1 VSVSL
6 ILAAISN
13 PAFSSGKR
21 IETELPSYS
30 SFFKNRVEPVTI
42 IPPTGSSYQTPD
54 LSPRRTTAR
63 VSYINSCTGL
73 SLTASE
79 TVTLL
84 GKMGHIASTSTSQDQ
99 DVVEVLIPPTRSD
112 VLHEC
117 DLMEDAA
124 VAFGFDNLP
133 RRFPRTNTVAVPL
146 GINKLGDVYRKEA
159 AYAGWL
165 EVLPL
170 ILVSNFEEDNLRFI
184 EMIHLI

>member
-1 VSVSL
+1 M
-6 ILAAISN
+6 
-13 PAFSSGKR
+13 
-21 IETELPSYS
+21 
-30 SFFKNRVEPVTI
+30 TI
-42 IPPTGSSYQTPD
+42 IPPTGPSYQTPD

-73 SLTASE
+73 SLTSKD
-79 TVTLL
+79 VVSLL
-84 GKMGHIASTSTSQDQ
+84 GKMGHQASDSTTGDS

-117 DLMEDAA
+117 DLMEDTA

-146 GINKLGDVYRKEA
+146 GINKLGDVFRKEA

-165 EVLPL
+165 EALPL
-170 ILVSNFEEDNLRFI
+170 ILVSKTNKSVV
-184 EMIHLI
+184 